1 MLTGMRKDA
10 GTTADVSCVLVGMDG
25 ATGPRL
31 LRDPEIQ
38 RFERSGM
45 DSFLLTTP
53 YYLGELTLL
62 KIWHNNSG
70 FSPSWYLKQV
80 IVRDVTKDS
89 VYVFMCNR
97 WLAVEFDDGE
107 VMRKLHSARKDD
119 LVSFS
124 HLFYN
129 VSQRNITD
137 NHLWFSVFAKPSRS
151 SFTTVQRLSCCL
163 ALLLCT
169 MLTNAMFYGLDDQE
183 ADPTATIN
191 LGPISVSA
199 KEVYIGV
206 ICSLIIFPINLA
218 IAAVFRNV
226 SPKSGNRKTGVKNRR
241 KEKRAKAYKGDFED
255 IIQWYRN
262 QDKEDDELHPEN
274 TDSIPT
280 ALPPA
285 ETIDKDKKTAAWLNA
300 GMDSCGSQKCLAEL
314 DHNDWQEDVDRF
326 EVFEEGSVKVQV
338 NEKFGSAAAR
348 ETRDRKLPHWF
359 VYIGWLGIIAVTITS
374 AFFVILYGFQF
385 GKEKATQ
392 WLISLCISL
401 VQDVFVSQPIKVL
414 FIAIFIALVIK
425 KPQEQMETKSA
436 QIENADEEEELY
448 GAEFDNRNG
457 YPEFEKIDIIP
468 HQYGDY
474 RSTKFTPPDL
484 TELSRAREK
493 RKREMRI
500 SQIVKEVVLYVL
512 FLIALFVVSFGQ
524 RDPKA
529 YLVAKLIE
537 DTYLGGAYSSKGLN
551 EVRFMI
557 FLPT

>member
-1 MLTGMRKDA
+1 M
-10 GTTADVSCVLVGMDG
+10 
-25 ATGPRL
+25 
-31 LRDPEIQ
+31 
-38 RFERSGM
+38 
-45 DSFLLTTP
+45 
-53 YYLGELTLL
+53 
-62 KIWHNNSG
+62 
-70 FSPSWYLKQV
+70 
-80 IVRDVTKDS
+80 
-89 VYVFMCNR
+89 
-97 WLAVEFDDGE
+97 
-107 VMRKLHSARKDD
+107 
-119 LVSFS
+119 
-124 HLFYN
+124 
-129 VSQRNITD
+129 
-137 NHLWFSVFAKPSRS
+137 
-151 SFTTVQRLSCCL
+151 
-163 ALLLCT
+163 
-169 MLTNAMFYGLDDQE
+169 
-183 ADPTATIN
+183 
-191 LGPISVSA
+191 
-199 KEVYIGV
+199 
-206 ICSLIIFPINLA
+206 
-218 IAAVFRNV
+218 
-226 SPKSGNRKTGVKNRR
+226 KNRR

-285 ETIDKDKKTAAWLNA
+285 ETVDKDKKTAAWLNA

-374 AFFVILYGFQF
+374 AFFVILYGSQF

-512 FLIALFVVSFGQ
+512 FLIALFVVSFRQ

-529 YLVAKLIE
+529 SLVAKLFE
-537 DTYLGGAYSSKGLN
+537 DTYLGGACSSKGLI

-557 FLPT
+557 FFFLHSVHCSFFFSEEQ